1 VGELHPSPH
10 ELNRDVGVGVE
21 LTIERI
27 RELVKEGELVV

>member
-10 ELNRDVGVGVE
+10 ELNRAVGVGVE